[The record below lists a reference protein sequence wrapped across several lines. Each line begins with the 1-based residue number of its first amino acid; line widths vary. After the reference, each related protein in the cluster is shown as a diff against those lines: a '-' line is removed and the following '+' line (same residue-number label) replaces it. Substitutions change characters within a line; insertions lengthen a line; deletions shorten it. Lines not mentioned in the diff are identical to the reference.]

1 MVAASQL
8 LLVESRS
15 ALARREREARD
26 LPEVLADAR
35 ARSRDLLDGIL
46 LIEVGR
52 SLIDAAGALCE
63 RQAIHSLD
71 AIHLASALELAS
83 GDDELVFVSHDR
95 RLRDAARAES
105 LAVFPA

>member
-71 AIHLASALELAS
+71 AIHLASALELAG

-95 RLRDAARAES
+95 RLRDAARALFDWE
-105 LAVFPA
+105 